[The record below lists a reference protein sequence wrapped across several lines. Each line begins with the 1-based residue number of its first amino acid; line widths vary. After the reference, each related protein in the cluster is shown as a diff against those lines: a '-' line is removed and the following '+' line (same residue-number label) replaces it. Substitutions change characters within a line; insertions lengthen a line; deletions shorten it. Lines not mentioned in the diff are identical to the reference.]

1 MMKKLGILIS
11 LCMLLS
17 LLCGNALAVEAV
29 ECYSIRPVHDG
40 DSFAIDEDV
49 LIKINFSAEKQPDGE
64 TYSTDWYDY
73 TLQVNDEAEI
83 SGDIYDFQGMYL
95 VTRYHDAYL
104 FVHGGGDDDSYSY
117 YIYHIAREYN
127 DYYEYKYKPF
137 PVGYLFCDS
146 SPEQIRVNLDGSLT
160 VLARNDILSSPTY
173 SEAKIMFIEDVDYHG
188 VLEYKYSWDKYFSDE
203 ETDEEADPEDE
214 YQDYEDDS
222 EDRLRGIYWLPDQ
235 ARPLADVAV
244 ACATE
249 ELALYADPN
258 EASEIAYT
266 VQPGTLVAILG
277 YCDDWAYISK
287 YEEDFN
293 EICGGWLPLD
303 PQLSWGYFMLDGES
317 REIDDYLY
325 GLHRGG

>member
-1 MMKKLGILIS
+1 MKKLGILIS

-49 LIKINFSAEKQPDGE
+49 LIQINFSAEKQPDG
-64 TYSTDWYDY
+64 WYHDY
-73 TLQVNDEAEI
+73 TLQVNDGAEI
-83 SGDIYDFQGMYL
+83 SGDIYNFQGMYL

-104 FVHGGGDDDSYSY
+104 FVYAWGDDDSDMYD
-117 YIYHIAREYN
+117 IYHIAREYN
-127 DYYEYKYKPF
+127 DSYEYEYKLY
-137 PVGYLFCDS
+137 PVGLLDCYS

-173 SEAKIMFIEDVDYHG
+173 SESKVMFIEDMDYG
-188 VLEYKYSWDKYFSDE
+188 GMLEYKYSWDKYFSDE
-203 ETDEEADPEDE
+203 ETDEEADLEDE

-222 EDRLRGIYWLPDQ
+222 EDRLHGIYWLPDQ

-249 ELALYADPN
+249 EFALYADPN

-293 EICGGWLPLD
+293 EICSGWLPLD

-317 REIDDYLY
+317 HEIDDYLY

>member
-1 MMKKLGILIS
+1 MKKLGILIS

-40 DSFAIDEDV
+40 DSFAIDEDA
-49 LIKINFSAEKQPDGE
+49 LIKINFSAEKQPDGW
-64 TYSTDWYDY
+64 YYDY
-73 TLQVNDEAEI
+73 TLQVNDGAEI
-83 SGDIYDFQGMYL
+83 SGDIRGFQGMYL

-104 FVHGGGDDDSYSY
+104 FVYAWGDDDSDLYD
-117 YIYHIAREYN
+117 IYHIAREYN
-127 DYYEYKYKPF
+127 DSYEYEYKLY

-173 SEAKIMFIEDVDYHG
+173 SEAKVMFIEDVDYDG
-188 VLEYKYSWDKYFSDE
+188 VLEYWRDKFGTY
-203 ETDEEADPEDE
+203 EEADS
-214 YQDYEDDS
+214 EDDS

-235 ARPLADVAV
+235 VRPLADVAV

-249 ELALYADPN
+249 ELALYANPD

-293 EICGGWLPLD
+293 EICGGWLQMD
-303 PQLSWGYFMLDGES
+303 PQWWGRVMIDGEF

>member
-1 MMKKLGILIS
+1 MKKLGILIC

-40 DSFAIDEDV
+40 DCFAIDEDV

-160 VLARNDILSSPTY
+160 VLVRNDILSSPTY
-173 SEAKIMFIEDVDYHG
+173 SESKVMFIEDVDYDG
-188 VLEYKYSWDKYFSDE
+188 VLEYWRDKFGTY
-203 ETDEEADPEDE
+203 EEADS
-214 YQDYEDDS
+214 EDDS

-235 ARPLADVAV
+235 VRPLTNAGV

-287 YEEDFN
+287 YEVNFN
-293 EICGGWLPLD
+293 EICGGWLQMD
-303 PQLSWGYFMLDGES
+303 PQWWGRVMIDGES

-325 GLHRGG
+325 GLHCAA

>member
-1 MMKKLGILIS
+1 MKKLGILIS

-40 DSFAIDEDV
+40 DSFAIDEDA
-49 LIKINFSAEKQPDGE
+49 LIKINFSAEKQPDGW
-64 TYSTDWYDY
+64 YYDY
-73 TLQVNDEAEI
+73 TLQVNDGAEI
-83 SGDIYDFQGMYL
+83 SGDISGFQGMYL

-117 YIYHIAREYN
+117 YIYHIGREYN
-127 DYYEYKYKPF
+127 DSYEYEYKPF

-146 SPEQIRVNLDGSLT
+146 TPEQIRVNLDGSLT

-173 SEAKIMFIEDVDYHG
+173 SESKVMFIEDLDYDG
-188 VLEYKYSWDKYFSDE
+188 ALEYWWDKYGS
-203 ETDEEADPEDE
+203 
-214 YQDYEDDS
+214 YEDDS
-222 EDRLRGIYWLPDQ
+222 EDRLHGIYWLPDQ

-249 ELALYADPN
+249 EFALYADPN

-293 EICGGWLPLD
+293 EICSGWLPLD

-317 REIDDYLY
+317 HEIDDYLY